1 MQKNKQLFMTRKR
14 LFEDPLVLLLLL
26 ILLSESCQ
34 QTAWSL
40 VRFSTSATAARPG
53 QLSVCRLWISCA
65 GTLLWEH
72 NGFGWEQSAEITGDQ
87 KRFPFF
93 DRQ

>member
-34 QTAWSL
+34 QTDWSL
-40 VRFSTSATAARPG
+40 VRFSASATAA
-53 QLSVCRLWISCA
+53 
-65 GTLLWEH
+65 
-72 NGFGWEQSAEITGDQ
+72 
-87 KRFPFF
+87 
-93 DRQ
+93 